1 MAKQTQA
8 GRKPAGMKIKKGDT
22 VMVLA
27 GRDRGREGKVIAAYP
42 SRQRV
47 LVQGVNVIRKNT
59 KVNFQGA
66 RGAKE
71 GGIVTQEAPIHVS
84 NVALVD
90 PDTRG
95 DPSSPL
101 RWTSKSTGHLADAL
115 AGPATDQL
123 RTYTDRVMV
132 VLESRTMTAP
142 ERLEEVARTAGLA
155 DDLGALLLFTMILIV
170 ACSTVVMASPS
181 QLPQAR
187 S

>member
-90 PDTRG
+90 PETKKPARAGYRFDE
-95 DPSSPL
+95 
-101 RWTSKSTGHLADAL
+101 TG
-115 AGPATDQL
+115 GSQTKV
-123 RTYTDRVMV
+123 RI
-132 VLESRTMTAP
+132 SRP
-142 ERLEEVARTAGLA
+142 GGK
-155 DDLGALLLFTMILIV
+155 DI
-170 ACSTVVMASPS
+170 
-181 QLPQAR
+181 
-187 S
+187 

>member
-47 LVQGVNVIRKNT
+47 LVQGVNIIRKNT

-90 PDTRG
+90 PETKKPAR
-95 DPSSPL
+95 
-101 RWTSKSTGHLADAL
+101 
-115 AGPATDQL
+115 AGYRFDETDGSQTKV
-123 RTYTDRVMV
+123 RI
-132 VLESRTMTAP
+132 SRP
-142 ERLEEVARTAGLA
+142 GGK
-155 DDLGALLLFTMILIV
+155 DI
-170 ACSTVVMASPS
+170 
-181 QLPQAR
+181 
-187 S
+187 